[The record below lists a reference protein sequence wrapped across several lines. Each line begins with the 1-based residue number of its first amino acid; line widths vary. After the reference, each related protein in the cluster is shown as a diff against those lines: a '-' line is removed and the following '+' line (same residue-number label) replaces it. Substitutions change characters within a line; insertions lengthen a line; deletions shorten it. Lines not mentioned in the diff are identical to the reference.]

1 MHGHSIKET
10 RQKIMVGTFSIYLIL
25 AVSLG
30 ASIAYWYILAGIST
44 NQNESTFWIFI
55 IWLVVAV
62 GLVAELIKKIT
73 LSTFRNPTIWGVATF
88 VSVLTVMG
96 TYSIL
101 DNQKQNQLIKQSD
114 GYQMAKSQKAEAL
127 KKQAKFAYAGSF
139 NISQLEKQKRT
150 AGNKARWGTFN
161 RLKKDIEAKKQYD
174 SAVATLGLSTDNM
187 NQGTAGNVSSNPLLT
202 NLAKIFG
209 IPPELL
215 KSIFYLIVTLLL
227 EVTAYWIGGQVEQ
240 LKDRLNLTEA
250 EILDI
255 RNKAVFGV
263 SMRDFNQAIFDN
275 VVVAQ
280 TDQQEAEKEIEKLR
294 KTNRKKLPASETA
307 QQVKRLRTD
316 SQQQQKIAKQP
327 PRPASSFTPQN
338 SLNIAHTQ
346 AIYQPKK
353 AGDFPF
359 GFIPRKQSK
368 KAIGNSLKRRKNS
381 LNRLDS
387 DSSLTASNKAEATMR
402 KTRKT
407 DTPDTGTRGE
417 TAQRYRALK
426 KHIKKE
432 IEAERKKKNKVT
444 ISYIRTFKYG
454 TKKVGYP
461 TAKKYHEA
469 LKEEGIIS

>member
-227 EVTAYWIGGQVEQ
+227 EVTAYWIGGQVEE

-316 SQQQQKIAKQP
+316 SQQQQKTAKQP
-327 PRPASSFTPQN
+327 PRPAPENVPLQAQEKTPKITFGFVPN
-338 SLNIAHTQ
+338 SV
-346 AIYQPKK
+346 PKK
-353 AGDFPF
+353 AQEKGDYVP
-359 GFIPRKQSK
+359 KQAQSRGTK
-368 KAIGNSLKRRKNS
+368 KPLKINHNKRHS
-381 LNRLDS
+381 I
-387 DSSLTASNKAEATMR
+387 TA
-402 KTRKT
+402 
-407 DTPDTGTRGE
+407 DTGTTG
-417 TAQRYRALK
+417 TNSKRYQALK
-426 KHIKKE
+426 NQIVTGKIKPTFRA
-432 IEAERKKKNKVT
+432 IQG
-444 ISYIRTFKYG
+444 FKYG
-454 TKKVGYP
+454 DRGMGRG
-461 TAKKYHEA
+461 TAEKYRKA
-469 LKEEGIIS
+469 LIEEGIIS